1 MPSAMSGSET
11 PPGLPAHYLDRP
23 RDRSVP
29 VLLTAAGDHLLIRRP
44 DGMEI
49 DRWRWAQV
57 GRLPAEDGPVL
68 YGLSAD
74 AHAALVIADEAAFLA
89 LAGGRTASDGHRP
102 PRNVHLLVWAGGALV
117 SVLVLLFV
125 IFPLL
130 ANVLAPMVP
139 DRLQRRVGTQVADV
153 VSRLIADKGGSLSCQ
168 QPAGKAALDKLVARL
183 PKDEV
188 PPFRLRI
195 VQADLPNAF
204 AVPGQIVMTDGILR
218 RSPTPEAALGVLAHE
233 LGHIVHGDSMR
244 RVIRYS
250 LASTLV
256 SLVVGDVGGGI
267 MAVGATQLSEAG
279 FSQKEE
285 RAADAYASDL
295 LLRHGY
301 PPSAMGDLFRALVT
315 EYDIEEGALTSL
327 FGSHPR
333 MDQRIATLD
342 QQKPDRPAAPVLTPE
357 EWQALQGI
365 CRSPAPVDDPP
376 VVDGE
381 APGTGNRTP
390 E

>member
-1 MPSAMSGSET
+1 MPSAMSGSD
-11 PPGLPAHYLDRP
+11 PGMPGLPARYLDRP

-29 VLLTAAGDHLLIRRP
+29 VVLTGDGARLVIRRP
-44 DGMEI
+44 DGTEI
-49 DRWRWAQV
+49 DRWRWDQV
-57 GRLPAEDGPVL
+57 GRLPTGDGEAPL
-68 YGLSAD
+68 YGLAAD
-74 AHAALVIADEAAFLA
+74 AHAVLVITDEPAFLA
-89 LAGGRTASDGHRP
+89 LAEGRTAAGGHRP

-117 SVLVLLFV
+117 SVLVLLFF

-153 VSRLIADKGGSLSCQ
+153 VSRIIADKGGVLSCQ
-168 QPAGKAALDKLVARL
+168 QPAGKAALDKLAARL
-183 PKDEV
+183 PHDEV

-244 RVIRYS
+244 RVIRYT

-256 SLVVGDVGGGI
+256 SLVVGDAGGGI

-279 FSQKEE
+279 FSQQEE
-285 RAADAYASDL
+285 SEADAYASDL

-301 PPSAMGDLFRALVT
+301 PPAAMADLFRALVA
-315 EYDIEEGALTSL
+315 EYDIEEGALTNL

-333 MDQRIATLD
+333 MDQRIAILE
-342 QQKPDRPAAPVLTPE
+342 QQKPARPADPVLTPA
-357 EWQALQGI
+357 EWDALQRI
-365 CRSPAPVDDPP
+365 CQKPVPAA
-376 VVDGE
+376 E
-381 APGTGNRTP
+381 APEAGAAKAEGQTP